1 MSRRIVTVSGKLV
14 RLSESTCV
22 PHQRFLAALHVSR
35 AVAVQQSSSVRDL
48 FVQRTSSF
56 STTTISHAKRAK
68 SNSKKQHKSN
78 DEDDAADLDEQAH
91 KLKQRGSKHSDN
103 VKKGKNKFAITTDD
117 NSNDVVVEGEPLL
130 EVRFGIKE
138 SEKEMAD
145 AVDRFKVNLKNVVGR
160 VGRVS
165 PDLLDG
171 LKVEMDGERRP
182 LLEYAS
188 VSVKDGRDL
197 SVTCYD
203 ESFVKAVSQA
213 IYSSP
218 HNFAPQTV
226 SPTSLRVPVPKPNLD
241 TRKQLVKQASDLSE
255 SARTAIRGTRTKGHK
270 DIKADVDGKL
280 SSKDE
285 GQKDGKKLDAA
296 TKKHTD
302 EVDKILEQ
310 AKKILLDE

>member
-1 MSRRIVTVSGKLV
+1 MC
-14 RLSESTCV
+14 RLAV
-22 PHQRFLAALHVSR
+22 QLAAKVVTGPSTTVVRAQWSR
-35 AVAVQQSSSVRDL
+35 ARSLGVPLTAQHL
-48 FVQRTSSF
+48 FRTRPTASLSTSS
-56 STTTISHAKRAK
+56 IAWAKRNK
-68 SNSKKQHKSN
+68 SNSKQKSN
-78 DEDDAADLDEQAH
+78 KNNDNDDEDEPDAFTSADH
-91 KLKQRGSKHSDN
+91 VRQRGSKHSDN
-103 VKKGKNKFAITTDD
+103 LRKGKNKFAITTDD
-117 NSNDVVVEGEPLL
+117 ESNSVVVQGEPVLQ
-130 EVRFGIKE
+130 VKFGLRE
-138 SEKEMAD
+138 SESDMAN
-145 AVDRFKVNLKNVVGR
+145 AVDRFKVNLKNVV
-160 VGRVS
+160 
-165 PDLLDG
+165 DLLDG
-171 LKVEMDGERRP
+171 LKVELDGERRP

-197 SVTCYD
+197 LVTCYD
-203 ESFVKAVSQA
+203 ESYVKAVSQA

-226 SPTSLRVPVPKPNLD
+226 SPTTMRVPVPKPNMD

-255 SARTAIRGTRTKGHK
+255 QARTAIRGTRTRGHK